1 MFPVSQCESNS
12 VKRLGTNLGYVYHR
26 EIIQFMPC
34 RWLDSLVVSSSLT
47 RHNFVPASRL
57 LKWLVIPCRT
67 AQTRRRCCL
76 LCVHCPWFQGL
87 AASICPSFCNLW
99 WMMTRPWPMSLTAAL
114 SVISWQW
121 RTARCP
127 WWVLFCW
134 SACHREQE
142 EQITSFGW
150 PALEPLDKF
159 GVSFQSVGQMVMV
172 GPKDLKFLW
181 VTECQQVWLLV
192 A

>member
-1 MFPVSQCESNS
+1 VPMCMSPTNHATSMMTAAICLICIPDHHLHDSDFLSALAHGNSNTDALLPSALWDADTSLCFVSQYESNS

-76 LCVHCPWFQGL
+76 LCVHCP
-87 AASICPSFCNLW
+87 
-99 WMMTRPWPMSLTAAL
+99 
-114 SVISWQW
+114 
-121 RTARCP
+121 
-127 WWVLFCW
+127 
-134 SACHREQE
+134 
-142 EQITSFGW
+142 
-150 PALEPLDKF
+150 
-159 GVSFQSVGQMVMV
+159 
-172 GPKDLKFLW
+172 
-181 VTECQQVWLLV
+181 
-192 A
+192 